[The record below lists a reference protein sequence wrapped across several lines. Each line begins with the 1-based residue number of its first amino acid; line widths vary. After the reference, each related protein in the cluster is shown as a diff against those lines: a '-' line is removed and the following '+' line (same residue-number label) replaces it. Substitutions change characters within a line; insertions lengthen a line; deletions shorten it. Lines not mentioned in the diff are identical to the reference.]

1 MKPKAIEAAL
11 AKATGHANA
20 WWRDE
25 RHEAEFGRSPE
36 NRRLAY
42 GRAQGAA
49 TAVKIICE
57 ALKLPLPDGW
67 TDMPP
72 PGPPP
77 VQT

>member
-1 MKPKAIEAAL
+1 MARKSIAAAL
-11 AKATGHANA
+11 KHANGLSLG

-25 RHEAEFGRSPE
+25 RHEGDLRGVGSEA

-49 TAVKIICE
+49 TAIKAICE
-57 ALKLPLPDGW
+57 SLGIPLPEGW

-72 PGPPP
+72 ELPPR
-77 VQT
+77 